1 MSLVDSHL
9 SPSGGP
15 LFSCDMWTQC
25 VRPNSLAAVW
35 IGQYMGLSTWA
46 GGLWPGCSLSI
57 LDHLG

>member
-25 VRPNSLAAVW
+25 VRPNSLAAVCVDRTVY
-35 IGQYMGLSTWA
+35 G
-46 GGLWPGCSLSI
+46 PF
-57 LDHLG
+57 HLGWRSLAWMFFKYT